1 MTYELVSSGTRNNE
15 VGYQVL
21 VNGREIGLV
30 VDKPLKGV
38 ARALFSEVRASAIR
52 FSSKEAA
59 AEYLVA
65 RRIKKLAKRG
75 QQ

>member
-1 MTYELVSSGTRNNE
+1 MTYTLTAIGSVDGE

-21 VNGREIGLV
+21 INDREIGLV

-38 ARALFSEVRASAIR
+38 ARALFSETRASQRR
-52 FSSKEAA
+52 FASKEAA

-65 RRIKKLAKRG
+65 RRAKRIAAKAAA
-75 QQ
+75 